1 MSAPARQRP
10 NSPGVSAD
18 ELAYGAE
25 TRASLRAAREAAE
38 KAAKHQR
45 KAAAAISAEEI
56 QAKAR
61 EEAARK
67 AALPPWY
74 QRKRFG
80 MPLFAALLLAV
91 AGGTL
96 VMTRPEP
103 PPPVVPY
110 VAPTV
115 AAPSIGRTVTDGRW
129 AFTLTSVSLDGDLI
143 GQTVGSEKAHGAW
156 VVAHVDVTNVAKI
169 AGALD
174 VQNQFLVDTSRNRYT
189 ASVVPSLDGWDHAY
203 ITGIKPGESVS
214 AQIPFDVPPGTQFS
228 HLELHDTQFGKD
240 GAKIP
245 LR

>member
-1 MSAPARQRP
+1 MSASTRQRP

-45 KAAAAISAEEI
+45 KAAAAISADEI

-74 QRKRFG
+74 QRKRYG
-80 MPLFAALLLAV
+80 MPLFAAVLLAV
-91 AGGTL
+91 AGGTFA
-96 VMTRPEP
+96 MTRPEP
-103 PPPVVPY
+103 PPPPVVH
-110 VAPTV
+110 VTPTI
-115 AAPSIGRTVTDGRW
+115 AAPSLGQTVTDGRW
-129 AFTLTSVSLDGDLI
+129 AFTLTSVSLDGELI
-143 GQTVGSEKAHGAW
+143 GQTVGAEKARGTW
-156 VVAHVDVTNVAKI
+156 VVAHVDVANVAKVP
-169 AGALD
+169 GPLD
-174 VQNQFLVDTSRNRYT
+174 VHSQFIVDVAGNRYP
-189 ASVVPSLDGWDHAY
+189 ASVVPSLDGWDHAF
-203 ITGIKPGESVS
+203 ISGIKPGEKVS
-214 AQIPFDVPPGTQFS
+214 ARIPFDVPQGTQFK
-228 HLELHDTQFGKD
+228 HLELHDAQFGEK